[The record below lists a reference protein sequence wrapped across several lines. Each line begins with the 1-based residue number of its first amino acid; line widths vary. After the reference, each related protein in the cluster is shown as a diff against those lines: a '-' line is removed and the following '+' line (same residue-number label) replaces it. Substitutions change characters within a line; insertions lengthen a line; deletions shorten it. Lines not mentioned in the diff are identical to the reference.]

1 MQATAKLR
9 YIRTS
14 PRKMRIVADQVRGMA
29 VPQALN
35 TLHFLPQ
42 TATEP
47 VYKTISS
54 AVHNL
59 LDQNQGERVDEND
72 LYVQAITVDGAPTIK
87 RFRPVSRGRGHRILK
102 RNSHLTVVVAL
113 RGGDEASDEA

>member
-1 MQATAKLR
+1 MKATAKLR
-9 YIRTS
+9 YIRSS

-42 TATEP
+42 KATEAI
-47 VYKTISS
+47 YKTIAS

-59 LDQNQGERVDEND
+59 LDQNRDSRVDEGD
-72 LYVQAITVDGAPTIK
+72 LYVQAIAVDEAPVIK
-87 RFRPVSRGRGHRILK
+87 RFRPVSRGRGHRIIK
-102 RNSHLTVVVAL
+102 RNSHLTVVVAT
-113 RGGDEASDEA
+113 RDGEASDEA